1 MIKRLK
7 FGSFVVF
14 TIIILLGCG
23 DKEQEVIVEPVAPEV
38 KPIEVQ
44 PDLINNIA
52 EIVKN
57 GNEKLPMMVDKQ
69 TRLDKVVAGPGAQI
83 TYLYTLPDYASF
95 DVSADWI
102 STDVK
107 PKVTKDVCDT
117 AVLRKLL
124 ASGVTL
130 VYAYKGKDEV
140 DINKFQVQDF
150 NCKQIGF

>member
-1 MIKRLK
+1 MINRLK

-44 PDLINNIA
+44 PDLIKNIA

-83 TYLYTLPDYASF
+83 TYLYTLPDYSSF

-117 AVLRKLL
+117 AVLRKLI
-124 ASGVTL
+124 ASGATL
-130 VYAYKGKDEV
+130 EYAYKGKDGV

>member
-1 MIKRLK
+1 MTNRILL
-7 FGSFVVF
+7 SVF
-14 TIIILLGCG
+14 TLLTTFALFGC
-23 DKEQEVIVEPVAPEV
+23 DSKQQESIVEPIEPQP
-38 KPIEVQ
+38 KPIAAKTE
-44 PDLINNIA
+44 LIKEIA
-52 EIVKN
+52 EIVKT

-83 TYLYTLPDYASF
+83 TYLYTLPDYSSF

-117 AVLRKLL
+117 AVLRKLI
-124 ASGVTL
+124 ASGATL
-130 VYAYKGKDEV
+130 EYAYKGKDGV

>member
-1 MIKRLK
+1 MVNRLK
-7 FGSFVVF
+7 FGSFAVF
-14 TIIILLGCG
+14 TMIILFGCG
-23 DKEQEVIVEPVAPEV
+23 PKEQEEIVEPLAPPT
-38 KPIEVQ
+38 KPVEVQ
-44 PDLINNIA
+44 PNLIKNIA
-52 EIVKN
+52 EIVKK
-57 GNEKLPMMVDKQ
+57 GNVNLPMMVDKQ
-69 TRLDKVVAGPGAQI
+69 TRLDKVEAGPGAQI
-83 TYLYTLPDYASF
+83 NYLYTLPDYSSF

-124 ASGVTL
+124 ASGATL
-130 VYAYKGKDEV
+130 EYAYKGKDGV